1 MWQRKNDAV
10 PVRAE
15 DNLDRQDT
23 GLAGRVIWRV
33 ALACLVLVVLG
44 VAFASGRTHIQLV
57 TDWYANNAGWL
68 MLLAAAVM
76 LVVCPLVHRAE
87 TSDTSWFDRYFPL
100 VIVVLSALLLTFEI
114 QVARNCEFYTTW
126 DPNAFIQYLSGDA
139 EGTRD
144 YFETYNNQFF
154 LLWVFSGI
162 KALCEMV
169 GFANWHLG
177 LTYGSALIACLCTAL
192 CALIV
197 RKLTGSWIW
206 GIVSWFVCAILVGC
220 SPWLLVPYSDSYGIL
235 ALTIVLFAYVC
246 VRNPWLKGGLIG
258 FFSIVGYCIKP
269 TSLAIL
275 GAIVLVEGAHLIRRA
290 ISRHRE
296 KTAQEPS
303 ARRTEALRAVAA
315 VAMCVVGIACAWAL
329 HGAALDVAPY
339 NNPERALS
347 WQHYL
352 MMGTNPDNG
361 MYDADDNTFSAS
373 FDTAAERNAA
383 DLAEF
388 RHRVDEMGPAGLLR
402 HWADKTIVNFNDG
415 AFGWDREGKPPT
427 QVEGKDPGLLRF
439 YEVKPYGPQDGGP
452 WRTSVQIAWF
462 AVLLGMVAGL
472 CNRRPRRE
480 LVAALI
486 AVTLLALFL
495 MVFECRARYLY
506 LYLPYFIV
514 LGTCGWQAFTERVA
528 QHMQASSAQTRQQR
542 EQEPPLCASA
552 PDADSP
558 RGRSLP
564 GFIGTDPL
572 SGSAAWHPVRRL

>member
-1 MWQRKNDAV
+1 MRQRRSDAV
-10 PVRAE
+10 PMRDE
-15 DNLDRQDT
+15 GSQEMQDT
-23 GLAGRVIWRV
+23 GLAGRVLWRV
-33 ALACLVLVVLG
+33 VLVCVAAVALG

-57 TDWYANNAGWL
+57 TNWYAGNAGWL

-76 LVVCPLVHRAE
+76 LAVCALVHRAE
-87 TSDTSWFDRYFPL
+87 ASDTGWFDRYYSL
-100 VIVVLSALLLTFEI
+100 IIVVLSALLLTFEI

-126 DPNAFIQYLSGDA
+126 DPETFIQYLSGDG

-162 KALCEMV
+162 KTLCETV

-206 GIVSWFVCAILVGC
+206 GVVSWFICAILVGC

-235 ALTIVLFAYVC
+235 APTVVLFAYAC

-275 GAIVLVEGAHLIRRA
+275 GAIALVEGVHLIRRA
-290 ISRHRE
+290 VSGRRE
-296 KTAQEPS
+296 KTEQGPS
-303 ARRTEALRAVAA
+303 ARRTGALRAVAA
-315 VAMCVVGIACAWAL
+315 VALCAVGIACAWSL
-329 HGAALDVAPY
+329 HGLALDAAPY
-339 NNPERALS
+339 NNPERAFS

-373 FDTAAERNAA
+373 FGTAEERNAA

-388 RHRVDEMGPAGLLR
+388 KHRVDEMGPAGLLR

-415 AFGWDREGKPPT
+415 AFGWGREGNPPT

-452 WRTSVQIAWF
+452 WRTSVQGVWF
-462 AVLLGMVAGL
+462 AMLLGVVAGL
-472 CNRRPRRE
+472 SNRRPRRE

-528 QHMQASSAQTRQQR
+528 QRMRA
-542 EQEPPLCASA
+542 
-552 PDADSP
+552 
-558 RGRSLP
+558 
-564 GFIGTDPL
+564 
-572 SGSAAWHPVRRL
+572 GSAFARQESLDQEVSRKA